1 MAISF
6 SDLGQPQSP
15 SLSLLICQIQVLRAI
30 SQACHEDETHWRGE
44 GTEAC
49 FPAQGEGIVRAP
61 LPSSR
66 QGVGGVGISL
76 PPADTIKHDKG
87 HTTALQESSS
97 SWETKLCCLNRAAG
111 SGKG

>member
-1 MAISF
+1 M
-6 SDLGQPQSP
+6 
-15 SLSLLICQIQVLRAI
+15 
-30 SQACHEDETHWRGE
+30 
-44 GTEAC
+44 
-49 FPAQGEGIVRAP
+49 RAP

-97 SWETKLCCLNRAAG
+97 SWEAKLCCFSTGLLGLGRDDQCEFLFTKTTSLSSTERTGLHGVRRLSTSTCSVN
-111 SGKG
+111 